1 MPTTITIKEDTKELL
16 KSLKGEKDWNSF
28 LKDLAKEHL
37 KAKREES
44 RKKLKELLIM
54 EFEDVKVKKWAKEY

>member
-16 KSLKGEKDWNSF
+16 KSLKGEKDWDSF
-28 LKDLAKEHL
+28 LKDLAREHL

-44 RKKLKELLIM
+44 RKKLKKLLIS
-54 EFEDVKVKKWAKEY
+54 EFKDVKVKRWAREY